1 MLTQVSANF
10 TKINQFEINLSLTNK
25 LVIFWNNP
33 DDLKDLFNFSKK
45 LKNFKIKFENVQEL
59 GVE

>member
-33 DDLKDLFNFSKK
+33 NDLKDLFNFSKK